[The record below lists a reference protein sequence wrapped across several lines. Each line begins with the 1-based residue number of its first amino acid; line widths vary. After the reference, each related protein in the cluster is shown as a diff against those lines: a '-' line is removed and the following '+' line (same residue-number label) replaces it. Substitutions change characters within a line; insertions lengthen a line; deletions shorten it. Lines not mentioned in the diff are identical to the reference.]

1 LKIFVED
8 AVDEGA
14 RMPSYGLSD
23 ELWQNHRGV
32 EVPEGIPLMM
42 EIGRPAF
49 LSMSQCYLYPV
60 PPSRTERYG

>member
-1 LKIFVED
+1 
-8 AVDEGA
+8 
-14 RMPSYGLSD
+14 MPSYGLSD

-42 EIGRPAF
+42 EIGQPAF